1 MSRPFA
7 IIFDGE
13 EQQLVNLFDSVLE
26 QQHRITIALS
36 RFPVQQ
42 NIVYIDNATKQPNV
56 VNLTIGCGNVVTP
69 NLVPGTNFRQTELWQ
84 TLNKMANRIVPYDVV
99 THLGKYTSMIMTQFS
114 TQITKR
120 TGHGLLVDIEFTQ
133 IRNNIRGEEGF
144 EVLTPTALD
153 YFTNIYRGRASLT
166 RQTLQVAA

>member
-7 IIFDGE
+7 LIFDGE
-13 EQQLVNLFDSVLE
+13 ERQLVDLFDSVIE

-42 NIVYIDNATKQPNV
+42 NVVYIDNATKQPNV
-56 VNLTIGCGNVVTP
+56 LNLSIGCGNVVTA
-69 NLVPGTNFRQTELWQ
+69 NLVPGTSFRQTELWQ
-84 TLNKMANRIVPYDVV
+84 RLNAMANRIVPYDVI
-99 THLGKYTSMIMTQFS
+99 THLGKYTSMIITQFS
-114 TQITKR
+114 TQVTKR
-120 TGHGLLVDIEFTQ
+120 TGHGLLVDIELTQ

-153 YFTNIYRGRASLT
+153 YFTNVYRGRASLT
-166 RQTLQVAA
+166 RQALQIAA